1 MQAKIRKRY
10 IHFCQE
16 HEGYGILPYLQVN
29 KLVCL
34 DFMDVER
41 RHKDSWDRDK
51 DSLFLTAI
59 SVAKASSF
67 VCVGGEHN
75 LKNQMVAT

>member
-1 MQAKIRKRY
+1 MQVKIRKGH

-16 HEGYGILPYLQVN
+16 HEGYVILPYQQVN
-29 KLVCL
+29 KLVGL

-67 VCVGGEHN
+67 ECVWGG
-75 LKNQMVAT
+75 T